1 MGGRLAGIWWGSALR
16 MGLRSGRTCSSGL
29 PRAALGVGGHPR
41 CPEKMAERPRAGP
54 SPLFLR
60 SHILLQRVLGGG
72 AKPRGGAHGGR
83 RGRHALC
90 PRLGG
95 ALQGWVPRAQAWR
108 PLQRVSSRR
117 SAEAPGGEQL
127 TLSRCRVPGG
137 LRAGLLPPARGSE
150 VGAARGAPA
159 SGGRVAVTPLSF
171 LIGHF
176 PSSLTPPASHLSPSL
191 SRAGLRLTHHHHR
204 PRHRESPPAPQE
216 HPTWPDVQG
225 SQLRRGTGS
234 RAPSAWA

>member
-60 SHILLQRVLGGG
+60 SHILLQRVLGG
-72 AKPRGGAHGGR
+72 RGQAEGR
-83 RGRHALC
+83 G
-90 PRLGG
+90 
-95 ALQGWVPRAQAWR
+95 
-108 PLQRVSSRR
+108 SRR
-117 SAEAPGGEQL
+117 AEGQTRP
-127 TLSRCRVPGG
+127 VPGARWRSAGVGPPSPG
-137 LRAGLLPPARGSE
+137 LAPAPEGFLQTQCGGSGWRATHAVAVPCPWGAAGWASPPSAGSE

-159 SGGRVAVTPLSF
+159 SGGRAAVTPLSF

-176 PSSLTPPASHLSPSL
+176 PSSLTPPPSHLSPSL

-204 PRHRESPPAPQE
+204 PRHWESPPAPQE

>member
-1 MGGRLAGIWWGSALR
+1 MGGPAPRGSH
-16 MGLRSGRTCSSGL
+16 GLPSGWVATPGAQRRWLSGRGLGQARCSSEATSSCRGCW
-29 PRAALGVGGHPR
+29 GGR
-41 CPEKMAERPRAGP
+41 
-54 SPLFLR
+54 
-60 SHILLQRVLGGG
+60 

-83 RGRHALC
+83 RGRRALC
-90 PRLGG
+90 PGLGG

-176 PSSLTPPASHLSPSL
+176 PSSLTPPPSHLSPSL

-204 PRHRESPPAPQE
+204 PRHWESPPAPQE